1 MTVNTVISSESFS
14 PDCLRPVSQEV

>member
-1 MTVNTVISSESFS
+1 MTVNTVLSSESFS